1 MAFSAKKL
9 KKLGTGVKEDVD
21 AMSKTDLEK
30 TIIEC
35 ENLVLEQEKLRD
47 NDSKLAELKEML
59 KDLSGGYRDAMGA
72 QRAKIDYC
80 VYCLNGGSAGEE
92 E

>member
-1 MAFSAKKL
+1 MSFPEKKF

-21 AMSKTDLEK
+21 AMNKETLEK

-35 ENLVLEQEKLRD
+35 ENNILVTEKERD
-47 NDSKLAELKEML
+47 SDSKLAELKESVKAL
-59 KDLSGGYRDAMGA
+59 AGGYRDAISA

-80 VYCLNGGSAGEE
+80 VYCLNGGED
-92 E
+92 